1 MQKDSLPQLQLR
13 ETFEYSLTASH
24 LLEHLFCPRYTYFE
38 YVLDI
43 PQFEEKR
50 FKVEVGREIH
60 KKIRRMNPDYFRK
73 KIGVKEKKS
82 DVYLAG
88 RQGIRGIVDEIMFL
102 EDGTAAPLDYK
113 YAEYKDKT
121 FKTYRTQ
128 LIFYAQLIKNNFN
141 VPVNRGYI
149 VYTRSKNKLVEVPI
163 QGKDFIEL
171 EKIIDEIVVIIQKC
185 RYPKPTKYKRRCP
198 DCCYRNLCERTI

>member
-1 MQKDSLPQLQLR
+1 
-13 ETFEYSLTASH
+13 
-24 LLEHLFCPRYTYFE
+24 
-38 YVLDI
+38 V
-43 PQFEEKR
+43 
-50 FKVEVGREIH
+50 
-60 KKIRRMNPDYFRK
+60 NPYYLRK

-102 EDGTAAPLDYK
+102 NDRTAAPLDYK
-113 YAEYKDKT
+113 YAEYKDET

-128 LIFYAQLIKNNFN
+128 LIFYAQLIKDNFN

-163 QGKDFIEL
+163 QKKDFVKL
-171 EKIIDEIVVIIQKC
+171 EKIIDEIVEIIQKC
-185 RYPKPTKYKRRCP
+185 RYPKPTKYKRRCS